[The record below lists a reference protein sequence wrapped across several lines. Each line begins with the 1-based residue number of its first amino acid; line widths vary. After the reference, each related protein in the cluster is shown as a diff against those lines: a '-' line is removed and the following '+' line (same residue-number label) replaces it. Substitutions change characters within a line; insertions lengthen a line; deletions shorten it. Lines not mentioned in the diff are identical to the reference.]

1 MHNSVGLCWCRA
13 GIADTCLALVT
24 DRSTETLP
32 SLRHVSYAAEGTTF
46 VSTLMHSH
54 TTRSIALSVL
64 WHTDA
69 HKYDQG
75 HMVERQGYPQALLR
89 KSYMCDKW
97 SEGLP
102 ISRVWWCFRI
112 NCKVLCL
119 VYYYSVGPYIAF
131 IFLIG
136 YFPGIL
142 KISYMCDKWSEG
154 FPISRVWWCF
164 RMNCKVL
171 CLVYYYSVGPYIA
184 FIFLIGYFP
193 GILKITKIQTIFKKI
208 MQCVMQCV
216 ICCAQN
222 TWNL

>member
-13 GIADTCLALVT
+13 GIGDTCLALVT

-46 VSTLMHSH
+46 VSALMDSH

-75 HMVERQGYPQALLR
+75 HMVACQGYPQALLR

-119 VYYYSVGPYIAF
+119 VYYCSVGPYIPF

-136 YFPGIL
+136 YFP
-142 KISYMCDKWSEG
+142 D
-154 FPISRVWWCF
+154 
-164 RMNCKVL
+164 
-171 CLVYYYSVGPYIA
+171 SV
-184 FIFLIGYFP
+184 
-193 GILKITKIQTIFKKI
+193 KITKIQTIFKTKHAVWYAVSYLLCSKYLKPLI
-208 MQCVMQCV
+208 FLNSWRNVAACFSYS
-216 ICCAQN
+216 
-222 TWNL
+222 TLK